1 MINNILKNIPVDGI
15 KHLYIDNT
23 ILDTVPN
30 DIYPSLHYRYLY
42 DYQYD
47 VVNAILEHNVF
58 VSAPTGSGKT
68 LSFALAYARMR
79 ESSPEATMLV
89 IYPRKALARDQMLA
103 LSDIFGHIP
112 HMETVKI
119 MAYDGDVSSLQ
130 KREALLGADVI
141 VSNFYGIHVYLAN
154 HGAWARFLSKLSLVV
169 IDETHLYSGV
179 FGTHVSYVIRR
190 LRRLASLY
198 GAAPKFLL
206 LSATVS
212 EPDKSGELLVGLPF
226 VSVEVPGLSMY
237 SKDLYFLTTSS
248 GKERR
253 LLISLVQQLID
264 YGYRGMVFFN
274 SREEMER
281 IYYAMK
287 GSEYGDEVAP
297 YRAGYDADERRR
309 IESAMRSG
317 DISFLLTTSAME
329 LGIDIGDIDVTILYG
344 FPTTGFSSF
353 WQRVGR
359 SGRKSHGYVFTVL
372 KSSNALDMYIYDH
385 PEIVLARR
393 GEPLHLDITNMDI
406 GLKQIKCAIWEYPL
420 KDDMDGKYFPR
431 EVIDVFVE
439 QNKDKLVDSDKGMVL
454 LDAKPH
460 HEVSLDEGDSVSFHI
475 TDEETGNMIEKVQMW
490 RVLKKHYPGSTYFY
504 MGKSYVVELI
514 DLEKKFVGVK
524 PVHGISE
531 TMPVG
536 WEDIRVIDIR
546 SRKIVGRRPV
556 YEGVLEIESYTV
568 GYSDK
573 TGVYLYNAPLYRK
586 FLTKG
591 VWFDVYRDDL
601 EVSSSMFHLHIPM
614 LGTASITTDEIF
626 AGSLHAL
633 EHILIN
639 VLPLISISPDDV
651 GGYSIPS
658 IYKHIIEEIEFAPLV
673 YVEEKQQFPNITLDV
688 REQARVYIYDSHPGG
703 VGIAERIYEK
713 FEDIVVYAARRL
725 DDCTCKKGC
734 PACIMSHQ
742 CGNGNRPLNKLGSR
756 SLLRTLF
763 LV

>member
-1 MINNILKNIPVDGI
+1 MVNNILKNIPVDGV
-15 KHLYIDNT
+15 KHLYVDNT
-23 ILDTVPN
+23 VLDSVVN
-30 DIYPSLHYRYLY
+30 DIYPSLPYKSLY
-42 DYQYD
+42 DYQYE
-47 VVNAILEHNVF
+47 ILNTISHNNVF

-68 LSFALAYARMR
+68 LAFALAYARMR
-79 ESSPEATMLV
+79 EHRPDATMLV
-89 IYPRKALARDQMLA
+89 IYPRKALARDQMIA
-103 LSDIFGHIP
+103 LGEIYNYIP
-112 HMETVKI
+112 HMKSVKV

-154 HGAWARFLSKLSLVV
+154 HGSWARFLSKLSLIV

-190 LRRLASLY
+190 LRRLASMY
-198 GAAPKFLL
+198 GAFPKFLL

-226 VSVEVPGLSMY
+226 VSVEVSGLSMH

-248 GKERR
+248 GKEKR
-253 LLISLVQQLID
+253 LLVSLIQQLID

-281 IYYAMK
+281 IYYAMRT
-287 GSEYGDEVAP
+287 GEYGDEVAP
-297 YRAGYDADERRR
+297 YRAGYDADERRK
-309 IESAMRSG
+309 IESAMRNG

-329 LGIDIGDIDVTILYG
+329 LGIDIGDIDVTVLYG

-359 SGRKSHGYVFTVL
+359 AGRKAHGYVFTVL

-385 PEIVLARR
+385 PEMVLTRR
-393 GEPLHLDITNMDI
+393 GESLHLDITNEDI
-406 GLKQIKCAIWEYPL
+406 GEKQIRCAAWEYPL
-420 KDDMDGKYFPR
+420 KKDIDSRYFPR
-431 EVIDVFVE
+431 EIIDVFL
-439 QNKDKLVDSDKGMVL
+439 KKHKSKLIVSDKGVVL

-475 TDEETGNMIEKVQMW
+475 TDMETGNMIEKVQMW

-504 MGKSYVVELI
+504 MGKSYLVELI
-514 DLEKKFVGVK
+514 DLDKKFVGVK

-536 WEDIRVIDIR
+536 WEDIRAINVTAKKKVG
-546 SRKIVGRRPV
+546 SREV
-556 YEGVLEIESYTV
+556 YQGILEIESYTV

-591 VWFDVYRDDL
+591 VWFDVSRDDL
-601 EVSSSMFHLHIPM
+601 EVSSSMLHLHIPM
-614 LGTASITTDEIF
+614 LGTASITQDEIF
-626 AGSLHAL
+626 AGALHAL

-639 VLPLISISPDDV
+639 VLSLISISPDDV

-658 IYKHIIEEIEFAPLV
+658 IYRHIVEEMEFSSIV
-673 YVEEKQQFPNITLDV
+673 YVEERQQFPRVTLDIKD
-688 REQARVYIYDSHPGG
+688 QARVYIYDGHPGG
-703 VGIAERIYEK
+703 VGIAERIFDK
-713 FEDIVVYAARRL
+713 FEDVVVYAARRL
-725 DDCTCKKGC
+725 DDCSCKKGC
-734 PACIMSHQ
+734 PACVMSHQ